1 MDDLY
6 ILCTKPPACVL
17 FQRDSSEHAKFDDLD
32 AKIIPVFPLER
43 SITIKGHSVR
53 RRQVPMC
60 PAFSLTDYKVQGS
73 TLTTAVLDLKDDPTA
88 RGQDG
93 HKKYCSTYV
102 QLSRLRSLD
111 GLHLLQRIEM
121 EDLRFRPDDRLLVEM
136 QRLKALERETIAA
149 WGVSAIA

>member
-17 FQRDSSEHAKFDDLD
+17 FQRDNSAHSKFDDLD

-60 PAFSLTDYKVQGS
+60 PAFSLTDYKVQVS
-73 TLTTAVLDLKDDPTA
+73 TLTTAVLDLKHDPTA

-102 QLSRLRSLD
+102 QLSRLRSLH
-111 GLHLLQRIEM
+111 GVHLLQRIDM
-121 EDLRFRPDDRLLVEM
+121 QDLQFQPDDQLKVEM
-136 QRLKALERETIAA
+136 ARLYTLQQETMASWREQ
-149 WGVSAIA
+149 S

>member
-6 ILCTKPPACVL
+6 ILCTKSPTCVL
-17 FQRDSSEHAKFDDLD
+17 FQRHNSAHSKFDDLD
-32 AKIIPVFPLER
+32 AKIIPVFPLEK

-60 PAFSLTDYKVQGS
+60 PAFSLTDYKVQAS
-73 TLTTAVLDLKDDPTA
+73 TLTTAVLDLKHDPTA

-102 QLSRLRSLD
+102 QLSRLRSLH
-111 GLHLLQRIEM
+111 GLHLLQRIDM
-121 EDLRFRPDDRLLVEM
+121 QDLRFQPDDQLKVEM
-136 QRLKALERETIAA
+136 ARLYTLQQETMASWREQ
-149 WGVSAIA
+149 S

>member
-17 FQRDSSEHAKFDDLD
+17 FQRDNSAHSKFDDLD

-60 PAFSLTDYKVQGS
+60 PAFSLTDYKVQAS
-73 TLTTAVLDLKDDPTA
+73 TLTTAVLDLKNDPTA

-102 QLSRLRSLD
+102 QLSRLRSLH
-111 GLHLLQRIEM
+111 GVHLLQRIDM
-121 EDLRFRPDDRLLVEM
+121 QDLRFQPDDQLKVEM
-136 QRLKALERETIAA
+136 ARLYTLQQETMASWREQ
-149 WGVSAIA
+149 S

>member
-17 FQRDSSEHAKFDDLD
+17 FERDNSEHSKFDGLD
-32 AKIIPVFPLER
+32 AKVIPVFPLER
-43 SITIKGHSVR
+43 SITVKGHSVR

-73 TLTTAVLDLKDDPTA
+73 TLTTAVLDLKYDPTA

-111 GLHLLQRIEM
+111 RLHLLQRIEM
-121 EDLRFRPDDRLLVEM
+121 EDLRFRPDKRLLLEM
-136 QRLKALERETIAA
+136 ARLKALERETIAA
-149 WGVSAIA
+149 WGV